1 MNYESTFIV
10 SPELPVENVEELTA
24 KATKIVESA
33 KGVIKSVQQLGKKRL
48 AYTINKFREG
58 SYVFME
64 LAGTAEM
71 VSALENF
78 FKFNDSVIRFMT
90 VKIEK
95 KKVIVKAAKAK
106 KDVNPKTK
114 QEVTPQASTQ
124 AKPQAVEVKQ
134 NESTEQ

>member
-10 SPELPVENVEELTA
+10 SPELSVENVEELTA
-24 KATKIVESA
+24 KATKIAESA

-48 AYTINKFREG
+48 AYPINKFREG

-64 LAGTAEM
+64 LTGTNEL

-90 VKIEK
+90 LKIEK
-95 KKVIVKAAKAK
+95 KKVIAKAAK
-106 KDVNPKTK
+106 DINPETK
-114 QEVTPQASTQ
+114 FQEVGPQTSAQ

-134 NESTEQ
+134 NESTER

>member
-24 KATKIVESA
+24 KATKIAESA

-48 AYTINKFREG
+48 AYPINKFREG
-58 SYVFME
+58 SYIFME
-64 LAGTAEM
+64 LAGTDEL

-90 VKIEK
+90 VKVEK
-95 KKVIVKAAKAK
+95 KKVIAKVAKAK
-106 KDVNPKTK
+106 DVNSGTK
-114 QEVTPQASTQ
+114 FQEVKPQASAQ

>member
-10 SPELPVENVEELTA
+10 SPELPVENVEEITS
-24 KATKIVESA
+24 KVVKVVEST
-33 KGVIKSVQQLGKKRL
+33 KGIVKSLQQIGKKRL
-48 AYTINKFREG
+48 AYPINKFREG

-64 LAGTAEM
+64 LTGAGDM

-90 VKIEK
+90 IKVEK
-95 KKVIVKAAKAK
+95 KKTIK
-106 KDVNPKTK
+106 KDVKPEDK
-114 QEVTPQASTQ
+114 PQ

-134 NESTEQ
+134 DESTEQ

>member
-24 KATKIVESA
+24 KATKIAESA
-33 KGVIKSVQQLGKKRL
+33 KGVIKSVQQLGKKKL
-48 AYTINKFREG
+48 AYPINKFREG

-64 LAGTAEM
+64 LAGTDEM

-90 VKIEK
+90 VKVEK
-95 KKVIVKAAKAK
+95 KKVIAKAAKYA
-106 KDVNPKTK
+106 NPETK
-114 QEVTPQASTQ
+114 SQEVKSQASAQ

>member
-10 SPELPVENVEELTA
+10 SPELPLENVEKLTA
-24 KATKIVESA
+24 KTTKIVESA
-33 KGVIKSVQQLGKKRL
+33 KGVVKSVQQLGKKRL
-48 AYTINKFREG
+48 AYPINKFREG

-64 LAGTAEM
+64 LTGNGEM

-90 VKIEK
+90 VKVEK
-95 KKVIVKAAKAK
+95 KKVVVKPA
-106 KDVNPKTK
+106 KDVNTD
-114 QEVTPQASTQ
+114 AR
-124 AKPQAVEVKQ
+124 PQAVEIKQ

>member
-1 MNYESTFIV
+1 MNYESTFII

-24 KATKIVESA
+24 KATKIAESA

-48 AYTINKFREG
+48 AYPINKFREG

-64 LAGTAEM
+64 LAGTDEM

-95 KKVIVKAAKAK
+95 EKVIAKAA
-106 KDVNPKTK
+106 KDVNPGTK
-114 QEVTPQASTQ
+114 FQEVKPQASAQ
-124 AKPQAVEVKQ
+124 AKPQAVEGKQ